1 MMKLTSR
8 TLCALILLSLVATN
22 CLAVNPPPCCKV
34 SKSISCY
41 TPVDFILCELSS
53 PANKVV
59 FLKQGVSLNIDEF
72 INALII
78 TQGKRRIVTKIECE
92 IHGNSETI
100 SIVDDNNKLEY
111 TWKINALQGT
121 GSNVK
126 ATVPFAYLVSTYNIS
141 ADVKATGECKECTP
155 ETKSTGMSIEA
166 KICRCPDMI
175 DMNVPDECDPWVYK
189 GYNPGISDE
198 TKSSTVGFVLSVMEF
213 RYIRKFTRKYKC
225 LCCNQELISDG
236 LRGRSVPTGPEDIFV
251 FKNVVAT
258 PWPPVRLDKPDIL
271 INAWEVF
278 INAGVS
284 YHYMP
289 GYMTEPAPTA
299 MDSYGS
305 GLMPSSDDFGE
316 VIKEPTPPT
325 CNCLH

>member
-41 TPVDFILCELSS
+41 TPVDFYLCELSS

-59 FLKQGVSLNIDEF
+59 FLKQGVSLSIDEF

-100 SIVDDNNKLEY
+100 SSVDDNNKLEY

-141 ADVKATGECKECTP
+141 ADVTATGECKECTP
-155 ETKSTGMSIEA
+155 ETKSTGMSIEV
-166 KICRCPDMI
+166 KICHCPD
-175 DMNVPDECDPWVYK
+175 VVETGEPDECDPWAYK
-189 GYNPGISDE
+189 GYNPGLPDE
-198 TKSSTVGFVLSVMEF
+198 TRGDTMGFVLSVMEF
-213 RYIRKFTRKYKC
+213 RYVSTFTRKYKC
-225 LCCNQELISDG
+225 LCCNQELTSDG
-236 LRGRSVPTGPEDIFV
+236 IRGYIAPHFDTYV
-251 FKNVVAT
+251 FQSIPS
-258 PWPPVRLDKPDIL
+258 PWPPVRIVNPDL
-271 INAWEVF
+271 YINAWELFLNVLAYRYLPSF
-278 INAGVS
+278 
-284 YHYMP
+284 
-289 GYMTEPAPTA
+289 MTEPDESTMTSLSNSLKPTSF
-299 MDSYGS
+299 DLPGV
-305 GLMPSSDDFGE
+305 E
-316 VIKEPTPPT
+316 VIKEPTIPA
-325 CNCLH
+325 CNCIH